1 MPIRSVHLT
10 EHFDEFIE
18 SGIDSGRFSDASE
31 IVREGLRLLEER
43 EQDER
48 VKLKWLRAAAKE
60 GFVALNG
67 AAFTEITSEAELA
80 SFMESIHREAV
91 SELARD
97 GNSV

>member
-1 MPIRSVHLT
+1 MPTRNVQLT

-48 VKLKWLRAAAKE
+48 VKMEWLRAAAKE
-60 GFVALNG
+60 GFDALDRG
-67 AAFTEITSEAELA
+67 DFTEIRSEVELKA
-80 SFMESIHREAV
+80 FMESIHREAV

-97 GNSV
+97 GNGV